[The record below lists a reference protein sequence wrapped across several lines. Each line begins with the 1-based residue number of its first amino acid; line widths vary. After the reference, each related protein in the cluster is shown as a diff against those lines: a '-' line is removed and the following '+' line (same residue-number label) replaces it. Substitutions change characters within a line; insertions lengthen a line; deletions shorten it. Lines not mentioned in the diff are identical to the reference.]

1 MSDPDRW
8 TNVRYE
14 KRPATRRSTS
24 GPRKDDYLEGPFT
37 WTEQQAHACFASHGW
52 GGGECLLVAMRNAWA
67 DPRPPCY
74 PPHEVMD
81 AETAVA
87 VALAKWAEVR
97 GLTNTIEGQMALAIT
112 NQED

>member
-1 MSDPDRW
+1 MDRW

-14 KRPATRRSTS
+14 NTPATRITVKE
-24 GPRKDDYLEGPFT
+24 RKADYLEGPFP
-37 WTEQQAHACFASHGW
+37 WTERQAIACFAAHGW
-52 GGGECLLVAMRNAWA
+52 GGGDCLLIAMRNAWA

-97 GLTNTIEGQMALAIT
+97 GFTTTIDGQMSLAIT
-112 NQED
+112 IQED